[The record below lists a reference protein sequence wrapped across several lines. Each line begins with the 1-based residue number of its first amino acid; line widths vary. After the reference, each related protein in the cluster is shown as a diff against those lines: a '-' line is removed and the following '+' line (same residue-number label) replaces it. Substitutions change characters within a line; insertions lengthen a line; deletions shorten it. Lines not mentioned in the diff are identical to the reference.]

1 MRVGWIDVL
10 SFRNFLFQGY
20 KKILKEIFE
29 EAGLLK
35 ATEEEE
41 VEKQNKK
48 SVEFETVEKCSKV

>member
-1 MRVGWIDVL
+1 M
-10 SFRNFLFQGY
+10 SFRNFLLQGY

-48 SVEFETVEKCSKV
+48 ISVEFETVEKCSKV

>member
-1 MRVGWIDVL
+1 M

-48 SVEFETVEKCSKV
+48 ISVEFETVEKCSKV